1 MRPFKLTSS
10 SNQPMYIPST
20 SWSPAWLPG
29 SECDPTYDNGFLDG
43 PNGGLEGSVETVLFR
58 IDKAADVNIGDV
70 FTSRSPMFT
79 SRNHVRLI
87 CCVSCVY
94 VYLE

>member
-1 MRPFKLTSS
+1 
-10 SNQPMYIPST
+10 MYIPST

-29 SECDPTYDNGFLDG
+29 SERDPTYDNGFLDG

-79 SRNHVRLI
+79 SINHVRLI
-87 CCVSCVY
+87 CRVSCVY
-94 VYLE
+94 VYFE

>member
-1 MRPFKLTSS
+1 MVKIKNLCRG
-10 SNQPMYIPST
+10 
-20 SWSPAWLPG
+20 SWARNWSG
-29 SECDPTYDNGFLDG
+29 TYNDNVRRICITQCDPTYDNGFLDG

-70 FTSRSPMFT
+70 FTSR
-79 SRNHVRLI
+79 NHVRLI
-87 CCVSCVY
+87 CYVSCVY